1 VEIDS
6 VYPFASHKPLIGGL
20 LVRVR
25 RLLFRWLVQ
34 GTVAPIFAR
43 QREFNA
49 HLTRF
54 CNELSHF
61 SNRLNEKIT
70 LIEEEVKSQGTL
82 MKQLTNVADRLD
94 SSISLWEPN
103 QITLQKELE
112 RFTGFQTLI
121 LKRLEELRQE
131 LSLQRGELS
140 LLSSQAKRETS
151 EITAKKKSPPIQPVL
166 IKEGDYLKFEK
177 TFRGPSE
184 LIKKRQ
190 SVYVQ
195 YFKGK
200 KRVLDLGCGRGEF
213 LSLLKENN
221 ISGYGI
227 DYNGMMVA
235 HCRKQGLEA
244 LQGDALEHLE
254 KLPDSSL
261 DGLFAAQLIEHL
273 PPDRIPNFI
282 SLCYRK
288 LQPTSYLVIETI
300 NPKSLHA
307 LINHFY
313 LDLTHTRPLLPMT
326 LKFLL
331 EIAGFETVEVAYF
344 SPSPQ
349 DLKFEELKIPSS
361 IPPWQQQM
369 LAALNRN
376 MERLNELFYT
386 YQDYAVIGKKGERSQ
401 GAV

>member
-1 VEIDS
+1 MEIDS
-6 VYPFASHKPLIGGL
+6 DYPFASYKPLIGGL
-20 LVRVR
+20 LVRVKK
-25 RLLFRWLVQ
+25 LLFKWFVQ

-49 HLTRF
+49 HLVRF
-54 CNELSHF
+54 CNELCQF
-61 SNRLNEKIT
+61 NDRMNEKIM
-70 LIEEEVKSQGTL
+70 LIEEEVKSQGAL
-82 MKQLTNVADRLD
+82 MKQLTNVADRLE

-103 QITLQKELE
+103 QIALQKELE

-131 LSLQRGELS
+131 LSLQKGELS
-140 LLSSQAKRETS
+140 LLSSSMQRETS
-151 EITAKKKSPPIQPVL
+151 EITAEKKSPPIQPDF
-166 IKEGDYLKFEK
+166 IKEDDYLKFEK

-184 LIKKRQ
+184 VIKERQ

-221 ISGYGI
+221 IGGYGV
-227 DYNGMMVA
+227 DYNGLMVA
-235 HCRKQGLEA
+235 HCQRQRLEVV
-244 LQGDALEHLE
+244 QGDALQHLE
-254 KLPDSSL
+254 ALPDSSL

-282 SLCYRK
+282 NFCYRK
-288 LQPTSYLVIETI
+288 LQPASYLVIETI

-331 EIAGFETVEVAYF
+331 EVAGFETVEVAYF

-386 YQDYAVIGKKGERSQ
+386 YQDYAVIGKKGEGSQ

>member
-1 VEIDS
+1 MEIDS
-6 VYPFASHKPLIGGL
+6 DYSFASHKPLIGGL
-20 LVRVR
+20 LVRVK

-34 GTVAPIFAR
+34 GTMAPIFAR

-49 HLTRF
+49 HLVRF
-54 CNELSHF
+54 CNELCHF
-61 SNRLNEKIT
+61 SDRLNERIK
-70 LIEEEVKSQGTL
+70 LIEKEVKSHGTF
-82 MKQLTNVADRLD
+82 MKQLTDVADRLE

-103 QITLQKELE
+103 QIALQKELE

-140 LLSSQAKRETS
+140 LLGSSLQREPS
-151 EITAKKKSPPIQPVL
+151 EIIAEKKSLPAQPDF
-166 IKEGDYLKFEK
+166 IKEDDYLKFEK

-184 LIKKRQ
+184 VIKKRQ

-213 LSLLKENN
+213 LSLLKENS
-221 ISGYGI
+221 IGGYGV
-227 DYNGMMVA
+227 DYNGLMVA
-235 HCRKQGLEA
+235 HCRRQGLEVV
-244 LQGDALEHLE
+244 QGDALGHLE

-261 DGLFAAQLIEHL
+261 DGLFAAQFIEHL

-288 LQPTSYLVIETI
+288 LQPASYLVIETI

-313 LDLTHTRPLLPMT
+313 LDLTHAKPLLPLT

-331 EIAGFETVEVAYF
+331 EVAGFETV
-344 SPSPQ
+344 
-349 DLKFEELKIPSS
+349 
-361 IPPWQQQM
+361 
-369 LAALNRN
+369 
-376 MERLNELFYT
+376 
-386 YQDYAVIGKKGERSQ
+386 
-401 GAV
+401 